1 MISVV
6 MPVYNGEKY
15 LKQSIESIIRQSY
28 KDWELIIVNDCS
40 TDNSRDVMQ
49 SYADIDS
56 RIRIVDNSSNL
67 KLPMS
72 LNTGFREARGKY
84 LTWTS
89 DDNLYKVN
97 ALKELAG
104 YLENNPEIGLVY
116 SDMDFVDASL
126 NFIREQC
133 LEPEML
139 LCADCV
145 GASFMYRREVL
156 DKVGEYDPDM
166 FLVEDYEYWIRIS
179 EQFKIGH
186 LNKNLYTYR
195 MHSGSLTGTRK
206 NDINKQLYRLRK
218 RHMEYLIS
226 NVTGKY
232 KEILFLEMLTQNTD
246 DYEFLSAKFWIKD
259 EDISKYK
266 WVRTSDKI
274 DNNKSIVI
282 FGAGIIANRAIA
294 YFGEQRI
301 KCIIDNSKD
310 KVGKKLQGIDIVSLD
325 EYVNDM
331 RYTKDSQ
338 IVIAVGSNY
347 VSAIAEQLKDNGI
360 SEFRWFKAIESCVK
374 ETI

>member
-15 LKQSIESIIRQSY
+15 LKQSIESVIRQSY
-28 KDWELIIVNDCS
+28 KEWELIIVNDCS
-40 TDNSRDVMQ
+40 TDSSRDIMQ

-72 LNTGFREARGKY
+72 LNAGFREARGNY

-89 DDNLYKVN
+89 DDNLYKAN
-97 ALKELAG
+97 ALEELAG

-133 LEPEML
+133 LEPQML
-139 LCADCV
+139 LYADCV

-156 DKVGEYDPDM
+156 DKVGEYDPNM

-195 MHSGSLTGTRK
+195 VHDSSLTGTRK
-206 NDINKQLYRLRK
+206 KDINKQLYKLRIK
-218 RHMEYLIS
+218 HLDYLITNIS
-226 NVTGKY
+226 DKY
-232 KEILFLEMLTQNTD
+232 KQKLFLEMAAQNID
-246 DYEFLSAKFWIKD
+246 EYEDLLNKFGQKD
-259 EDISKYK
+259 EDIKKYS
-266 WVRTSDKI
+266 WLRMCNKI
-274 DNNKSIVI
+274 DNKKNIVL

-294 YFGEQRI
+294 YFGKQRI
-301 KCIIDNSKD
+301 KCILDNSKD
-310 KVGKKLQGIDIVSLD
+310 KVGKKIQGIDIVSLD
-325 EYVNDM
+325 EYVNGM
-331 RYTKDSQ
+331 SCAKDSQ

-347 VSAIAEQLKDNGI
+347 VSAIAKQLKNNGI
-360 SEFRWFKAIESCVK
+360 TEFRWFKAIESCVK

>member
-1 MISVV
+1 MINVI

-15 LKQSIESIIRQSY
+15 LRQSIESVIQQTY

-40 TDNSRDVMQ
+40 TDNSRDIMQ
-49 SYADIDS
+49 SYADADS

-67 KLPMS
+67 KLPRS
-72 LNTGFREARGKY
+72 LNAGFREARGEY

-89 DDNLYKVN
+89 DDNLYKAD
-97 ALKELAG
+97 ALEELSG
-104 YLENNPEIGLVY
+104 YLDHNPEIGLVY

-179 EQFKIGH
+179 EQYNVGH

-195 MHSGSLTGTRK
+195 MHASSLTGTRK

-232 KEILFLEMLTQNTD
+232 KEMLFLEMLTQNTD
-246 DYEFLSAKFWIKD
+246 DYEFLSAKFWGKN
-259 EDISKYK
+259 EDVSRYE

-274 DNNKSIVI
+274 DNDKGIVI
-282 FGAGIIANRAIA
+282 FGAGIIANRAID
-294 YFGEQRI
+294 YFGKERI
-301 KCIIDNSKD
+301 ERIIDNSKD
-310 KVGKKLQGIDIVSLD
+310 RIGTKLQGIDIVSLD
-325 EYVNDM
+325 RYINDM
-331 RYTKDSQ
+331 SRDRDSQ
-338 IVIAVGSNY
+338 VVIAVGSNY
-347 VSAIAEQLKDNGI
+347 VSTIAEQLKNNGI
-360 SEFRWFKAIESCVK
+360 SEFYWFKAIENCVK